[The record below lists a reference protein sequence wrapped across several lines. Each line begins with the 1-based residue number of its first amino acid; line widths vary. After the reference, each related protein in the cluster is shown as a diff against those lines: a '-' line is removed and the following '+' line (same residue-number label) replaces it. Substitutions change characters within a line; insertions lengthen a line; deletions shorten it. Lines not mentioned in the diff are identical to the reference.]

1 MRRHRPQ
8 FQEVMKVTIASHC
21 AIDTVHLQGS
31 VYEQP
36 GGDACYSGLAAR
48 QFGADVFIQT
58 RFGSDFPDAYLSDP
72 RIQLEG
78 AGSETPTTRFEIR
91 LNGIQRDLYLRNECE
106 AISAHRITQDGI
118 IITPIYHELDAEC
131 IVDQDGYVLL
141 NPQGMLRRA
150 GADGLVETVPADIPM
165 DGVDAL
171 KVNPTEIRALTGK
184 EGDAGLNALHKKGV
198 ETILRTNGKSIDMY
212 HEGMVYSLHLPN
224 KEIFDT
230 TGLGAILCGVF
241 VCTMLRE
248 KDPLWAFC
256 FAGGAVQAALDTKA
270 LGLLKIP
277 KRGAVQTNASYFYNL
292 VEYRKA

>member
-1 MRRHRPQ
+1 MRIT
-8 FQEVMKVTIASHC
+8 VVSHC
-21 AIDTVHLQGS
+21 AIDTVHLQGA

-36 GGDACYSGLAAR
+36 GGDACYSGLTAR

-58 RFGSDFPDAYLSDP
+58 RFGSDFPDSYLSDP

-78 AGSETPTTRFEIR
+78 AGSKTPTTRFEIR

-106 AISAHRITQDGI
+106 AISASRIPQDGI
-118 IITPIYHELDAEC
+118 IITPIYHELDAGC
-131 IVDQDGYVLL
+131 IADQDGYVLL

-171 KVNPTEIRALTGK
+171 KVNPAEIRALTGE
-184 EGDAGLNALHKKGV
+184 EGDAGLGALHKKGIK
-198 ETILRTNGKSIDMY
+198 TILRTNGKSIDMY
-212 HEGMVYSLHLPN
+212 HEGMIYGLHLPN

-248 KDPLWAFC
+248 RDPLWAFC

-270 LGLLKIP
+270 RGLLKIP
-277 KRGAVQTNASYFYNL
+277 RRGAVQTNASYFYNL